1 MKNRTEEN
9 EWTAAIA
16 RFARPT
22 FECSL
27 PMLIFMH
34 ISCTFETKL
43 GTFRVRHSFVKPGP
57 TAVNLRGAL
66 TLTVLVEAIVGR
78 FGQRQLYVRCIK
90 PLKGKTPNTN

>member
-1 MKNRTEEN
+1 MSGLQR
-9 EWTAAIA
+9 
-16 RFARPT
+16 
-22 FECSL
+22 SL
-27 PMLIFMH
+27 ASLVQLSNVLYPCYIFMH

-90 PLKGKTPNTN
+90 PLKGKTPIQT